1 MTSEAKV
8 HFDFVVNPEQA
19 DIIYEGVQY
28 LILRAHG
35 NIQRAMVALAGD
47 GVDKERKNK
56 LRAEIKW
63 FKKHIKWLEKIP
75 PLMKCKRV

>member
-1 MTSEAKV
+1 MTSETKV
-8 HFDFVVNPEQA
+8 HFDFVVDQEQA
-19 DIIYEGVQY
+19 DIIYEGVRY
-28 LILRAHG
+28 LILGAHG
-35 NIQRAMVALAGD
+35 NLQQAMCALAVD
-47 GVDKERKNK
+47 GIDKERKNK